1 MIVGSRIGAAFI
13 VFAIGWTYVIRGR
26 DHIQSLGIGLLSLI
40 VTATTYLPALTPGIV
55 LLNTGSLKWATIP
68 SGSLPNE
75 IISQLFEPIAKASVE
90 LLTYTGTFFAG
101 PVLILLSFHLFDRAL
116 PDLEDAEEERE
127 RLGRYLYRPWV
138 MLIAGAAITLISLS
152 VTLSLSIL
160 VPLTRHRLVRVMDN
174 PEAASIVLAGFAAII
189 LVSVVIL
196 VTLYRRYENLVL
208 NLTEWAT
215 ENRRNLAIS
224 MGVFILTPLVLLLT

>member
-1 MIVGSRIGAAFI
+1 
-13 VFAIGWTYVIRGR
+13 
-26 DHIQSLGIGLLSLI
+26 
-40 VTATTYLPALTPGIV
+40 
-55 LLNTGSLKWATIP
+55 
-68 SGSLPNE
+68 
-75 IISQLFEPIAKASVE
+75 
-90 LLTYTGTFFAG
+90 
-101 PVLILLSFHLFDRAL
+101 
-116 PDLEDAEEERE
+116 
-127 RLGRYLYRPWV
+127 
-138 MLIAGAAITLISLS
+138 
-152 VTLSLSIL
+152 
-160 VPLTRHRLVRVMDN
+160 MDN